1 MCVQIG
7 IEEKIIK
14 KELLLK
20 TALITGDRKSID
32 ELLDDSFVFKIRKNI
47 LTKEDY
53 LSEERMQLNQI
64 HSLNLYL
71 QTFDE
76 VTSDVVKTTLWVEI
90 KVKFKDKDFEGK
102 CKYTHVW
109 KRFNDDY
116 KLISGT
122 IDENEVKKINT

>member
-1 MCVQIG
+1 MCLQIG

-53 LSEERMQLNQI
+53 LSEEKMQLNKI

-76 VTSDVVKTTLWVEI
+76 VTPDVVKTTLWVEI
-90 KVKFKDKDFEGK
+90 KVKFKDRDFGGK

-109 KRFNDDY
+109 KLMNDDY

-122 IDENEVKKINT
+122 IDESEVKKISP

>member
-1 MCVQIG
+1 MCLQIG

-53 LSEERMQLNQI
+53 LSEEKMQLNKI

-76 VTSDVVKTTLWVEI
+76 VTPDIVKTTLWVEI
-90 KVKFKDKDFEGK
+90 KVKFKDRDFAGK

-109 KRFNDDY
+109 KLVNDDY

-122 IDENEVKKINT
+122 IDENEVKKINP